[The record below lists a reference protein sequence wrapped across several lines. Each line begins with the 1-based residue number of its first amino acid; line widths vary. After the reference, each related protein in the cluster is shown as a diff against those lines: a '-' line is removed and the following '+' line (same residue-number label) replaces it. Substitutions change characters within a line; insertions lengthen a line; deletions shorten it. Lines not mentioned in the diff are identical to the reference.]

1 MAVNTMAESTSG
13 AIGQDADGVAALASA
28 FRIASN
34 RVSGLADRLSTWRAV
49 SGWSGPDASSFEA
62 SMRSTF
68 ASMRQ
73 AAGSL
78 ASAHTALVRNASEQ
92 RQTSAPE
99 ALLGVDAAAATVLAA
114 FSTGTANWLAGLTDR
129 PPNWMPVSRSQVV
142 FDVQASG
149 EILAGGGQLRLEVV
163 EYLDGRATVSAR
175 AEPELLAQLGL
186 GNAAYVGGGG
196 QIVAGATYSFDNADD
211 AHAFVDALPDGL
223 WPEASDA
230 PFIAMGLSGLFA
242 GGGLLSA
249 APYAAREV
257 HETATKNG
265 GELTSAEIG
274 AGAVVAGGL
283 HPLPHAPAGRLGLDA
298 DAKIVETYEYDAVG
312 GGLVRVL
319 NADASIAAGLLG
331 AEIEGDVSASL
342 SMPVPTVMP
351 PAPGSEPAMVDYT
364 LTVRTEA
371 AGSKNL
377 LGAFGLADL
386 TAIAGASTT
395 TGVVITAKLRSEQVI
410 GLGGDPRPFL
420 DLGQRMLGE
429 ADVYVQVLGGTGG
442 GPSLSTPVVQASVD
456 WSTENTLAAWEKKHG
471 QPLVEIDL

>member
-1 MAVNTMAESTSG
+1 M
-13 AIGQDADGVAALASA
+13 
-28 FRIASN
+28 
-34 RVSGLADRLSTWRAV
+34 
-49 SGWSGPDASSFEA
+49 
-62 SMRSTF
+62 
-68 ASMRQ
+68 
-73 AAGSL
+73 
-78 ASAHTALVRNASEQ
+78 
-92 RQTSAPE
+92 
-99 ALLGVDAAAATVLAA
+99 
-114 FSTGTANWLAGLTDR
+114 
-129 PPNWMPVSRSQVV
+129 
-142 FDVQASG
+142 
-149 EILAGGGQLRLEVV
+149 
-163 EYLDGRATVSAR
+163 
-175 AEPELLAQLGL
+175 
-186 GNAAYVGGGG
+186 
-196 QIVAGATYSFDNADD
+196 
-211 AHAFVDALPDGL
+211 
-223 WPEASDA
+223 
-230 PFIAMGLSGLFA
+230 
-242 GGGLLSA
+242 SA

-331 AEIEGDVSASL
+331 AEIEGEVSASL

-410 GLGGDPRPFL
+410 GLGGDPRPFRHPSFASRCRPSRRVCRFPAHVQH
-420 DLGQRMLGE
+420 GRMQRCTAGRR
-429 ADVYVQVLGGTGG
+429 
-442 GPSLSTPVVQASVD
+442 VVFSCNLRVF
-456 WSTENTLAAWEKKHG
+456 WL
-471 QPLVEIDL
+471 

>member
-149 EILAGGGQLRLEVV
+149 EILASGGQLRLEVV

-223 WPEASDA
+223 WPEASEA
-230 PFIAMGLSGLFA
+230 PPREQLTSPSNRDRRRESPAGLAGWWGCRRLSGGSERA
-242 GGGLLSA
+242 DSA
-249 APYAAREV
+249 QAPPATPGEYSRWLRSRSLPRCRHRWRGRPGRQVACADRPRRCFGPCDRCRAR
-257 HETATKNG
+257 G
-265 GELTSAEIG
+265 Y
-274 AGAVVAGGL
+274 
-283 HPLPHAPAGRLGLDA
+283 AGRLGGAWDCP
-298 DAKIVETYEYDAVG
+298 
-312 GGLVRVL
+312 
-319 NADASIAAGLLG
+319 AGPH
-331 AEIEGDVSASL
+331 A
-342 SMPVPTVMP
+342 
-351 PAPGSEPAMVDYT
+351 
-364 LTVRTEA
+364 RC
-371 AGSKNL
+371 
-377 LGAFGLADL
+377 
-386 TAIAGASTT
+386 
-395 TGVVITAKLRSEQVI
+395 
-410 GLGGDPRPFL
+410 
-420 DLGQRMLGE
+420 
-429 ADVYVQVLGGTGG
+429 
-442 GPSLSTPVVQASVD
+442 
-456 WSTENTLAAWEKKHG
+456 
-471 QPLVEIDL
+471 